1 MPKTKKPKN
10 TKLVEEKALRPF
22 VEHPDLGKC
31 YIINQTQNST
41 YIEMFNGRRF
51 FIPKS
56 EPQRTKAINF
66 VKEIEKE
73 PLLAK
78 LIEQKLAG

>member
-1 MPKTKKPKN
+1 MPKTKTRKTPKSV
-10 TKLVEEKALRPF
+10 KEKAPRPF

-31 YIINQTQNST
+31 YILKQTKDST
-41 YIEMFNGRRF
+41 YIEMPSGRCF

-73 PLLAK
+73 PLLAE